1 MINCQTGKID
11 KNVVFKLLPKPSLF
25 VHTLKNNCLAQATE
39 KDVTDW

>member
-11 KNVVFKLLPKPSLF
+11 INFVFKLLPNPSLF
-25 VHTLKNNCLAQATE
+25 VCTLKNNCLAQATE